1 MHWLWQLE
9 GQCGWEDSDENDVSD
24 PKVQTAVWIV
34 SQNLT
39 SPIYLSLI
47 RTPFENMWCIWVDP
61 HETCEMGHSTQ
72 FCRHT
77 LTWFWFSGY
86 HNIVG
91 GWKGGALTED
101 PWCAL
106 CHWGL
111 ISFTFLF
118 LLIHA
123 NTLEPYFFYFPIKDV
138 TGLFHF
144 LWGHIWWSCWHC
156 FPQKISI
163 TFTLWHFL
171 ILYLNCIPGWF
182 RNPGRIRNTR
192 RVLRVENQSHWT
204 CIYVFALSYVNI
216 YIFIFA
222 DKMTNP
228 LQRSS

>member
-1 MHWLWQLE
+1 M
-9 GQCGWEDSDENDVSD
+9 
-24 PKVQTAVWIV
+24 WIRRKWWKRCQW
-34 SQNLT
+34 SIIKYKPQ
-39 SPIYLSLI
+39 YELSLQ
-47 RTPFENMWCIWVDP
+47 IWQALSISLWLKRSLK
-61 HETCEMGHSTQ
+61 TCGASGLTHMRMGNTWNALSKQ
-72 FCRHT
+72 FCCHT
-77 LTWFWFSGY
+77 LTWFWFAGY
-86 HNIVG
+86 HNIIG

-144 LWGHIWWSCWHC
+144 LWGHLWWSCW
-156 FPQKISI
+156 QKTSI
-163 TFTLWHFL
+163 WHFL
-171 ILYLNCIPGWF
+171 ILYLYCIPGWF